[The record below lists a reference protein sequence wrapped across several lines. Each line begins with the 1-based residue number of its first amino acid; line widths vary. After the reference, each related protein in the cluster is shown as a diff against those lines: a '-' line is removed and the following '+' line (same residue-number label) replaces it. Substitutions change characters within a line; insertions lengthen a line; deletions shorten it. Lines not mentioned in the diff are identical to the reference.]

1 LNLKDILSGI
11 DYKIVKGKDN
21 LDIGEIQYDSRK
33 VKTGDVFVCIA
44 GYVTDGHKYIESAY
58 KNGAEVIVLN
68 EEIDSIPDCTV
79 IKVEDTRKV
88 LALMSANYYNN
99 PAENM
104 KIIGVTGTNGK
115 TTSTFMIK
123 SILETAGYKVGVVG
137 TISNYVGNKKM
148 PSHRTTPESLELQK
162 LFKEMMDSG
171 VDYCVMETS
180 SHSLYL
186 DRVYG
191 VKFSQALFTN
201 LTRDH
206 LDFHKTFEEYY
217 KAKIILFKNTVNSV
231 INIDDKYGERV
242 YEDAQGGKL
251 TYAIDKNADLMADNL
266 KIHSRGV
273 DFNISY
279 RGNTRHI
286 NLNIPGKYNVMNA
299 LGSAGVCLAEGVDLN
314 TVKRG
319 LEEMPSVPGRCEIV
333 TKSYNLGY
341 EVVVDFAH
349 TPDGLE
355 NILKS
360 AREFT
365 TGKLISVFGCG
376 GDRDS
381 TKRPIMGKI
390 ATELSDFTVVTS
402 DNPRGEEPMT
412 IIKDILAGIK
422 KSNYIVIEN
431 RREAIKKA
439 MEMAETGDVV
449 VIAGKGHE
457 NYQVLKDK
465 TIHFDE
471 REIVAE
477 IINEFTVNN

>member
-1 LNLKDILSGI
+1 MNLKDILRGT
-11 DYKIVKGKDN
+11 DYNIVRGTDN

-33 VKTGDVFVCIA
+33 VKAGDVFVCID

-58 KNGAEVIVLN
+58 KNGAAAIVLSKKV
-68 EEIDSIPDCTV
+68 EFIPDCT
-79 IKVEDTRKV
+79 IVEMKDTRKA
-88 LALMSANYYNN
+88 LALMSSNYYNN
-99 PAENM
+99 PARNM
-104 KIIGVTGTNGK
+104 KIIGITGSNGK
-115 TTSTFMIK
+115 TTSTFMVK
-123 SILETAGYKVGVVG
+123 SILETAGYKVGLIG
-137 TISNYVGNKKM
+137 TISNYIGNKKV

-162 LFKEMMDSG
+162 LFKEMADEG
-171 VDYCVMETS
+171 VDYCVMEVS

-191 VKFSQALFTN
+191 VEFCQALFTN

-217 KAKIILFKNTVNSV
+217 KAKIILFKNTVSSV

-242 YEDAQGGKL
+242 YEDSRGKKF
-251 TYAIDKNADLMADNL
+251 TYAIDKKADLMADNL

-279 RGNTRHI
+279 EGNTRHI

-299 LGSAGVCLAEGVDLN
+299 LGSAGVCLAEGLDLD

-319 LEEMPSVPGRCEIV
+319 LEEMDSVPGRCEIV

-341 EVVVDFAH
+341 EVVVDYAH

-355 NILKS
+355 NILKC

-365 TGKLISVFGCG
+365 KRKLISVFGCG

-381 TKRPIMGKI
+381 TKRPIMGNI
-390 ATELSDFTVVTS
+390 GTDLSDFAIVTS
-402 DNPRGEEPMT
+402 DNPRGEEPMA
-412 IIKDILAGIK
+412 IIKDILTGIK
-422 KSNYIVIEN
+422 KSNYTVIEN

-439 MEMAETGDVV
+439 MEIAQKGDVV

-457 NYQVLKDK
+457 DYQILKDK

-471 REIVAE
+471 REVVGE
-477 IINEFTVNN
+477 IIKEFTDND